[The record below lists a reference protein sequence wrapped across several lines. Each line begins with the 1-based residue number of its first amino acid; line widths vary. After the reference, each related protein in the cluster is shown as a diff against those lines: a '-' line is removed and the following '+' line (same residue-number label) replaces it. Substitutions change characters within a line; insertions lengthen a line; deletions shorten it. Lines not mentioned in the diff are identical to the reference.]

1 MSEDEIQRKMEFIID
16 HQAQFAVNIQKL
28 EEADARASERMSK
41 LETGFVSMFNFGV
54 ELREAQRQ
62 TQEAQRRTDESLAKL
77 TERVKEVT
85 DRLDNLIL
93 VVEQY
98 ISGNGRKSD

>member
-1 MSEDEIQRKMEFIID
+1 MNEDDIRKKMEFIVEQ
-16 HQAQFAVNIQKL
+16 QAQFAVNIQKL

-62 TQEAQRRTDESLAKL
+62 TRETQQHTDEALAKL
-77 TERVKEVT
+77 TGRVQEVT

-93 VVEQY
+93 VFERY
-98 ISGNGRKSD
+98 ISGNGRKQN